1 MNQSSDKENDCK
13 INDLGT
19 QITGLDH
26 VYKSYNN
33 HENKYEKKSVQYKRD
48 LYDLI

>member
-19 QITGLDH
+19 
-26 VYKSYNN
+26 
-33 HENKYEKKSVQYKRD
+33 
-48 LYDLI
+48 